1 MRTPGRR
8 EAASAVKAL
17 RSELLRRTADAAL
30 RAPSV
35 LRQRLDVPD
44 TGAVAV
50 APSED
55 QLRRWAVAVGL
66 DYQAW
71 CMHRGF
77 VTLAEWWRQRDE
89 VAAGPARPAVISIL
103 TPVHDTP
110 VEFLRE
116 AVYSVMVQSDPH
128 WELCIVDDASSAP
141 DTLAELDRLRTL
153 DPRIRIERSD
163 TNLGICDATN
173 RALAMANGSYVAFL
187 DHDDRLAPDAIF
199 HVTRAIAAEP
209 GLDLVYSDR
218 DLLDTDNYRT
228 APTFK
233 PGWAPETLL
242 GGNYMFHLMVYRRS
256 LVERL
261 GGYRREF
268 EGSQDLDLVL
278 RAVETSPYV
287 RHIPRVLY
295 HWRQHEGSMALLP
308 EHKPHI
314 FATGKAAVAA
324 ALERR
329 GIDGTVEEIPDI
341 WRGHYRVELP
351 SAAASRTVV
360 RVEDPDSYRD
370 VVAAALADST
380 AEHFVVLG
388 ADVAETD
395 PETIDELCAWLGMP
409 GVVATCGRV
418 ISDGGWLRHAGLV
431 RRPDAAPMAV
441 WSGYD
446 MADPGYLAST
456 VSIRNVSLVHPLVCA
471 WRTDVLR
478 SVGGVDGPYGS
489 PYAMIDAAVRADIE
503 RLRFVYDPLA
513 TFRSMGPGIDPD
525 SWNGE
530 DRDRFL
536 AERHDVLTID
546 GHFNLNLDRDQV
558 DYRIALGAPLYP
570 EDWRGAR
577 SGYPESPGLSGS

>member
-1 MRTPGRR
+1 MGIG
-8 EAASAVKAL
+8 
-17 RSELLRRTADAAL
+17 
-30 RAPSV
+30 
-35 LRQRLDVPD
+35 D
-44 TGAVAV
+44 TSAVAV
-50 APSED
+50 APTED

-71 CMHRGF
+71 CTHHGL

-89 VAAGPARPAVISIL
+89 VAADPTPGVISIL

-141 DTLAELDRLRTL
+141 DTLAELERLRTL

-173 RALAMANGSYVAFL
+173 RALAMASGSHVAFL

-199 HVTRAIAAEP
+199 HVGRTIADDP

-242 GGNYMFHLMVYRRS
+242 GGNYMFHLMVYRRT

-278 RAVETSPYV
+278 RAVETTPLV

-295 HWRQHEGSMALLP
+295 HWRQHEGSMALIP
-308 EHKPHI
+308 EEKPHI
-314 FATGKAAVAA
+314 FAAGKAAVAA

-329 GIDGTVEEIPDI
+329 GIAGTVEEIPDI
-341 WRGHYRVELP
+341 WRGHYRIELP
-351 SAAASRTVV
+351 GSTASRTVV

-380 AEHFVVLG
+380 ADHFVVLG
-388 ADVAETD
+388 ADLTETD
-395 PETIDELCAWLGMP
+395 PDAIDELCAWLGMP
-409 GVVATCGRV
+409 GVVATCGRI

-441 WSGYD
+441 WSGYT

-456 VSIRNVSLVHPLVCA
+456 VSIRNVSLVHPLACA

-478 SVGGVDGPYGS
+478 SVGGVDGPHVS

-513 TFRSMGPGIDPD
+513 TFRSNGPAVDPD
-525 SWNGE
+525 SWNTD

-536 AERHDVLTID
+536 AERHDVLTLD

-570 EDWRGAR
+570 EDWRDGLPGDTGR
-577 SGYPESPGLSGS
+577 SGLSGS